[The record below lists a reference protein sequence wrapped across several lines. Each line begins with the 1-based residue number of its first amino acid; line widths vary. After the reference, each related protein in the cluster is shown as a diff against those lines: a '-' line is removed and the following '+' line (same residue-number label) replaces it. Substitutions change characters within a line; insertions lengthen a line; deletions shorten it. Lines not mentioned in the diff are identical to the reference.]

1 MKTIDK
7 FNIGLIILCTI
18 IYIILCYHT
27 KYKNIV
33 SDVNFE
39 KQHNPSIV
47 YEYRMLYIT
56 SVYGFIYGAILISF
70 QQRYLT
76 RSVTSIWIWIA
87 ILFIS
92 IMLVFSAFYSQIY
105 SNENP
110 NKFLSKFSYAIVPI
124 LPSLVILSETSIS
137 EVLEHGFRDQRDNGY
152 KDQQEYR
159 PTEKV
164 GGDSDI
170 YSTEEYWYLSDK

>member
-1 MKTIDK
+1 M
-7 FNIGLIILCTI
+7 L
-18 IYIILCYHT
+18 
-27 KYKNIV
+27 

-47 YEYRMLYIT
+47 FEYRMLYIT
-56 SVYGFIYGAILISF
+56 SVYGFTYGAILISF

-76 RSVTSIWIWIA
+76 RSVTSIWTWIA

-124 LPSLVILSETSIS
+124 LPSLVILSETAIS
-137 EVLEHGFRDQRDNGY
+137 EVLEHGFKDQRDDGF
-152 KDQQEYR
+152 KDQREN
-159 PTEKV
+159 PSTEKI
-164 GGDSDI
+164 GGYSDI
-170 YSTEEYWYLSDK
+170 NSTEEYWYLSDK